1 PHHTLSF
8 TINFLNS
15 PELKNLFAIN
25 ITTGNLTV
33 NLVNGFELD
42 RDNGVEYHEIYIN
55 IEDNYLGSGPVH
67 TTQTYINVTLLDIN
81 DNAPEMP
88 QTDAYQPKFEE
99 NDKKGTKDRI
109 KFIAPDKDDPNLP
122 NSWVMYEILEIWP
135 KSDNM
140 EGVYDYGNLFK
151 MEGDG
156 KEYGQ
161 MVANKDLQGYYGSWF
176 VKILAYDQGIP
187 QQKSNETYI
196 VEVNPFNFN
205 SPKIVFPDPNK
216 SIRLCSEQD
225 INQSLKPRITV
236 KDPNYKNKS
245 TLQLSQQI
253 PSGVYSIDLT
263 AEDGGLRSQTLNN
276 LKIVLV
282 DKNSSPVFE
291 DNVLLTNFTEHG
303 TGLKEERIIPEAI
316 DPKNEGIDEANED
329 YYQVYYFIDDKDSG
343 QVNLTTSVKDNMK
356 GYFEFTVIALDLK
369 ENSNN
374 DTAPVKIYVIAENN
388 RINFEFSNNATHI
401 ESNQVYE
408 IKSFAINFTAT
419 E

>member
-1 PHHTLSF
+1 
-8 TINFLNS
+8 
-15 PELKNLFAIN
+15 
-25 ITTGNLTV
+25 
-33 NLVNGFELD
+33 
-42 RDNGVEYHEIYIN
+42 
-55 IEDNYLGSGPVH
+55 
-67 TTQTYINVTLLDIN
+67 
-81 DNAPEMP
+81 MP

-225 INQSLKPRITV
+225 INQSLKTSDCANLLQKLEAYDPDGGIFGDIKFIVNGNNYFKTV

-291 DNVLLTNFTEHG
+291 DNVLLTNFTGECF
-303 TGLKEERIIPEAI
+303 
-316 DPKNEGIDEANED
+316 
-329 YYQVYYFIDDKDSG
+329 FI
-343 QVNLTTSVKDNMK
+343 
-356 GYFEFTVIALDLK
+356 F
-369 ENSNN
+369 
-374 DTAPVKIYVIAENN
+374 
-388 RINFEFSNNATHI
+388 
-401 ESNQVYE
+401 
-408 IKSFAINFTAT
+408 
-419 E
+419 